1 MIQTEKLK
9 LLLEEQGIFADAAQL
24 DQFNRYAEMLLE
36 WSEKINL
43 TAITD
48 PDEILLKHFLDSAL
62 LLRYF
67 PFPNKAAFLDV
78 GTGAGFP
85 SVPCTIL
92 RPDLKLTLLDSL
104 NKRVVFLS
112 ELCKELGITAKCLH
126 MRAEEG
132 GKLAS
137 LREQFD
143 IVTARAVA
151 HLRELSE
158 YCLPFVKKDGVF
170 IALKGPDV
178 RTELSEAQKA
188 IGILGGK
195 VERVVEYKLGDVGDR
210 TLILIRKISHTSTK
224 YPRNTA
230 KIKKQ
235 PLN

>member
-36 WSEKINL
+36 WNEKINL

-112 ELCKELGITAKCLH
+112 ELCKELG
-126 MRAEEG
+126 
-132 GKLAS
+132 
-137 LREQFD
+137 
-143 IVTARAVA
+143 
-151 HLRELSE
+151 
-158 YCLPFVKKDGVF
+158 
-170 IALKGPDV
+170 
-178 RTELSEAQKA
+178 
-188 IGILGGK
+188 
-195 VERVVEYKLGDVGDR
+195 
-210 TLILIRKISHTSTK
+210 
-224 YPRNTA
+224 
-230 KIKKQ
+230 
-235 PLN
+235 

>member
-36 WSEKINL
+36 WNEKINL

-78 GTGAGFP
+78 RTGAGFP

-158 YCLPFVKKDGVF
+158 YCLPFVKK
-170 IALKGPDV
+170 
-178 RTELSEAQKA
+178 TEFL
-188 IGILGGK
+188 L
-195 VERVVEYKLGDVGDR
+195 
-210 TLILIRKISHTSTK
+210 
-224 YPRNTA
+224 P
-230 KIKKQ
+230 
-235 PLN
+235 